1 MSRFSRKK
9 AFTLVELSVV
19 IVIISLLVAA
29 VLISRVLVDSA
40 RINKI
45 QEDYRGYNASIQ
57 QFQTAYNCVPGD
69 CVASQLAAPQF
80 ASLNSA
86 CIVTS
91 PTGAIDNETKRT
103 CMFHEMQ
110 LAGIISGVDT
120 ALSGIIGS
128 GGVGTSLTS
137 VTALAESIAGQNMPF
152 ALFSRNGAWDFTLV
166 KIHATSLNALSFPV
180 EDGPGGA
187 PILHNLIGQHILA
200 LRDARSTTCASGN
213 YCGLSFG
220 TTPPPLGNIL
230 GLPAVSGNLAYK
242 LDTKFDDGMP
252 YTGNINGAIAPSV
265 WDAKGSCIP
274 IPIGAGFDQTT
285 PYMKSNNLIKGCIM
299 MYTITL

>member
-1 MSRFSRKK
+1 MSRFSRTK

-45 QEDYRGYNASIQ
+45 QEDYRSYNASIQ

-110 LAGIISGVDT
+110 LAGIMSGVDT
-120 ALSGIIGS
+120 ALSGIIGI
-128 GGVGTSLTS
+128 GGVGTTLTS

-152 ALFSRNGAWDFTLV
+152 AIFSRNGAWDFTLV
-166 KIHATSLNALSFPV
+166 RV
-180 EDGPGGA
+180 DGTGNPWTL
-187 PILHNLIGQHILA
+187 PIEIQSVQSYLALIGKHILA
-200 LRDARSTTCASGN
+200 LRDARSTTCPSGN
-213 YCGLSFG
+213 TCGITSADINWG
-220 TTPPPLGNIL
+220 G
-230 GLPAVSGNLAYK
+230 SNLAIGSASVTLIHK
-242 LDTKFDDGMP
+242 LDSKFDDGMP
-252 YTGNINGAIAPSV
+252 YTGNINVTRSSAVYNQFTDNTCTESYNVTAKYLQSNSV
-265 WDAKGSCIP
+265 GPCIP
-274 IPIGAGFDQTT
+274 FYAMD
-285 PYMKSNNLIKGCIM
+285 L
-299 MYTITL
+299 

>member
-1 MSRFSRKK
+1 MSRFSRTK

-45 QEDYRGYNASIQ
+45 QEDYRSYNASIQ

-69 CVASQLAAPQF
+69 CVASQLADPQF

-91 PTGAIDNETKRT
+91 PTGTIDSETKRT
-103 CMFHEMQ
+103 CMFHEMH
-110 LAGIISGVDT
+110 LAGIMSGVDT

-152 ALFSRNGAWDFTLV
+152 ALFSHIGAWDFTLI
-166 KIHATSLNALSFPV
+166 KADALGNPTTFPA
-180 EDGPGGA
+180 EIGSGMA
-187 PILHNLIGQHILA
+187 HILDELIGQHILA
-200 LRDARSTTCASGN
+200 LRDARGTTCGSGN
-213 YCGLSFG
+213 YCGLINPWTSS
-220 TTPPPLGNIL
+220 T
-230 GLPAVSGNLAYK
+230 LPALSSKLAYK

-252 YTGNINGAIAPSV
+252 FRGNIIGGLFPSV
-265 WDAKGSCIP
+265 WATKNSCIP
-274 IPIGAGFDQTT
+274 VTIGAGFTKNERYLQG
-285 PYMKSNNLIKGCIM
+285 NNVMQGCMTI
-299 MYTITL
+299 YTIIF